1 MNDIYDIL
9 NESEE
14 SKEVEVILWR
24 YGKRYV
30 ERMSR
35 SQARFLEDDGQCS
48 VEFIDGKRLY

>member
-1 MNDIYDIL
+1 MNDIYDTL

-35 SQARFLEDDGQCS
+35 RQARFLEDDGQCS
-48 VEFIDGKRLY
+48 VESIDGKKVY